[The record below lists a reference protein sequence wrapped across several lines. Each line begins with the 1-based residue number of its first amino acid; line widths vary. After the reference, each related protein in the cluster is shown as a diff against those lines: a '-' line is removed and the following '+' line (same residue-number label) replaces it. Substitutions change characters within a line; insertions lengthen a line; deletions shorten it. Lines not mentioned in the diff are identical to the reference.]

1 MASTPAVSSG
11 VATVDVLAALPVPAD
26 LSDAQRDG
34 HICVW
39 GGESLT
45 PATAIDLGPRRVDGE
60 MASPRACKA
69 DVSRAAQE
77 ALYAHVK
84 DIERCT
90 GTETCGTCRGLY
102 RVIRLGQ
109 R

>member
-1 MASTPAVSSG
+1 MASDPAVSSG
-11 VATVDVLAALPVPAD
+11 VATVDVLAALPVPAV

-45 PATAIDLGPRRVDGE
+45 TATAVPLGPRKVDGE
-60 MASPRACKA
+60 MAPLRACRA

-77 ALYAHVK
+77 ALFVHVK
-84 DIERCT
+84 DTDRCT
-90 GTETCGTCRGLY
+90 GTEDCGTCRGLY
-102 RVIRLGQ
+102 RVIRLGL

>member
-1 MASTPAVSSG
+1 MASDPAVSSG
-11 VATVDVLAALPVPAD
+11 VATVDVLAALPVPAV

-45 PATAIDLGPRRVDGE
+45 TATAINLGLRKIGDRT
-60 MASPRACKA
+60 AFPRACRA
-69 DVSRAAQE
+69 DVSRAAQQ
-77 ALYAHVK
+77 ALFVHVK
-84 DIERCT
+84 DTDRCT
-90 GTETCGTCRGLY
+90 GTEDCRTCRGLY
-102 RVIRLGQ
+102 RVIRLGL